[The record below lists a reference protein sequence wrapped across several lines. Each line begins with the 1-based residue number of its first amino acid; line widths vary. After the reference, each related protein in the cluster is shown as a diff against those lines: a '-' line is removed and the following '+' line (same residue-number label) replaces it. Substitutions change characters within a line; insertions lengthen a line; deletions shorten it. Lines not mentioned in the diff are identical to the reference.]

1 MTEQPNRFEFIKIYD
16 SLALNTYSVD
26 SLRTG
31 MFKRREYP
39 KRTAYSLTIRMSD
52 GSRQMLYVYH
62 PCN

>member
-26 SLRTG
+26 SVRTG

-39 KRTAYSLTIRMSD
+39 TDSLQSHF
-52 GSRQMLYVYH
+52 SYV
-62 PCN
+62 